1 MTIELTM
8 LAWTVVLALVQIFAT
23 ATVRT
28 KQYGSKW
35 NAGARDEA
43 LPPPKPIVGRLQ
55 RAQANLYETLPL
67 FAAVVLIAHVAGREN
82 AQTALGAQIYFWGRV
97 IYVPLYAMGVPVVRS
112 LVFLV
117 SLIGLIMIL
126 VAVLKPA

>member
-1 MTIELTM
+1 
-8 LAWTVVLALVQIFAT
+8 AT

-28 KQYGSKW
+28 QQYGSKW
-35 NAGARDEA
+35 NTGARDEE
-43 LPPPKPIVGRLQ
+43 LPPAKPIVGRLQ
-55 RAQANLYETLPL
+55 RAQSNLYETLPL

-82 AQTALGAQIYFWGRV
+82 AQTALGAQLYFWGRV
-97 IYVPLYAMGVPVVRS
+97 IYVPLYALGVPMVRS

-117 SLIGLIMIL
+117 SLIGLIMVL